1 MFKMLATA
9 YLSNN
14 VARMQ
19 KLFNDTPE
27 ILYAF
32 LMLKAADD
40 LGLDIDVTAEEII
53 ECFKDQ
59 KPTSFPFF

>member
-1 MFKMLATA
+1 MFKMLAAA

-14 VARMQ
+14 IAKMQ

-53 ECFKDQ
+53 ECFEDQ